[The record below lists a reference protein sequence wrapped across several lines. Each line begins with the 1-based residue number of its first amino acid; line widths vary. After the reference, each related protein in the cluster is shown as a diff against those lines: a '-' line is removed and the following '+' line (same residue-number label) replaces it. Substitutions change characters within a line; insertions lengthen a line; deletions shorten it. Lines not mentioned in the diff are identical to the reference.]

1 MHCQVRNPLGAIY
14 QLSDSIISSA
24 EKASSNTPIDEM
36 VSMLNEASE
45 SAKTILMCAKH
56 QKRIV
61 DDVLT
66 LSRLNF
72 MLLTLSPSAI
82 SPSDLLA
89 QTFKMFAAE
98 IQKHDI
104 ALSIIADESYAR
116 LEVDQVLCD
125 SSRVTQ
131 VLINLTT
138 NAIKFTK
145 EKNIKKITVR
155 YGARTTEP
163 REAFTDRMY
172 WVSRVEG
179 EAVEADVMQTPEWG
193 SGQDIFLTFSVE
205 DTGTGM
211 KQNEIK
217 KLCTRFQQAN
227 QKTQVK
233 YGGKLKSSA
242 SV

>member
-1 MHCQVRNPLGAIY
+1 MQYQVRNPLGAIY
-14 QLSDSIISSA
+14 QLADSITSSA
-24 EKASSNTPIDEM
+24 EKASYTTPIEDM
-36 VSMLNEASE
+36 VSALNEAAE
-45 SAKTILMCAKH
+45 SAKTIMMCAKH

-72 MLLTLSPSAI
+72 TLLTLTPSAV
-82 SPSDLLA
+82 SPTDLLA
-89 QTFKMFAAE
+89 QNFKMFAAE

-104 ALSIIADESYAR
+104 TLTIIADESYAR

-125 SSRVTQ
+125 PSRVTQ

-138 NAIKFTK
+138 NAIKFTR

-172 WVSRVEG
+172 WVPRVQG
-179 EAVEADVMQTPEWG
+179 EAAEADTMQTPEWG
-193 SGQDIFLTFSVE
+193 TGQEIFLTFSVE

-211 KQNEIK
+211 RQNEIK

-233 YGGKLKSSA
+233 YGGRLEMIDSI
-242 SV
+242 